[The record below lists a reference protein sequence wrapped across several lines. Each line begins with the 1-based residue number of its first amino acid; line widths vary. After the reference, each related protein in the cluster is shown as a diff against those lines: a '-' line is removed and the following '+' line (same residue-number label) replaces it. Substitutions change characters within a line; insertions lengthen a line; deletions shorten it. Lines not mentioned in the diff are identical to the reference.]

1 MVRYVPHKSDNIRF
15 NWDPEDNIN
24 AFFDGMYHNPFAD
37 WMTDGDWNE
46 TKYQQFNLLYAT
58 PLRYYMDAVLDHRSA
73 EEYLDRYGMDYTD
86 IHDPRKLTGTSSTA
100 TFVSSG
106 YRMVSRNIEKLY
118 R

>member
-1 MVRYVPHKSDNIRF
+1 MVRYVPHKSDNIRL

-46 TKYQQFNLLYAT
+46 TKYQQFNLLYST
-58 PLRYYMDAVLDHRSA
+58 PLRYYMDAVLDDRRA

-86 IHDPRKLTGTSSTA
+86 IHDPRRLTGTSSTA
-100 TFVSSG
+100 SFLSAG
-106 YRMVSRNIEKLY
+106 YRMVSKNIEKLY